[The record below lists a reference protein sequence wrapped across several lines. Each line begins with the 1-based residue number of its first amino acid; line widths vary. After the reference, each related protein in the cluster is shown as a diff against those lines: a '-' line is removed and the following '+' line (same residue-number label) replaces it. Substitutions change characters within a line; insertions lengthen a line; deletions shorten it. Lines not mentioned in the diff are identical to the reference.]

1 MPFSRSVGH
10 LFKDLLNLE
19 TTLIHRVFDS
29 LESPI
34 DVEELDYQT
43 AFIKLLSNVLY
54 QTSSL
59 GDSGLAETI
68 VTLFND
74 HRLESWAQCLIV
86 QILSDSLS
94 NENGSVLIAMESIN
108 DPQFS
113 FIVSNISKEVRKQP
127 VQKSLLIK
135 YPRD

>member
-19 TTLIHRVFDS
+19 TTLIHRIFDS

-34 DVEELDYQT
+34 DIEELDYQT

-74 HRLESWAQCLIV
+74 HRL
-86 QILSDSLS
+86 
-94 NENGSVLIAMESIN
+94 
-108 DPQFS
+108 
-113 FIVSNISKEVRKQP
+113 
-127 VQKSLLIK
+127 
-135 YPRD
+135 